1 MAEKKYPLKRDIS
14 RLREI
19 IIKDFARILDK
30 IGFDI
35 NGDVVKE
42 VSLSQGERDIK
53 ERLLKIEEI
62 YKASSSDID
71 FLQYIEDSSRTILHI
86 LLAFKTME
94 ARGLM
99 PNLISELLG
108 ETRNDLEIL
117 PDFKKADSYAYLDFC
132 DKFEDEIE
140 DLENKQ
146 R

>member
-108 ETRNDLEIL
+108 E
-117 PDFKKADSYAYLDFC
+117 
-132 DKFEDEIE
+132 
-140 DLENKQ
+140 
-146 R
+146 